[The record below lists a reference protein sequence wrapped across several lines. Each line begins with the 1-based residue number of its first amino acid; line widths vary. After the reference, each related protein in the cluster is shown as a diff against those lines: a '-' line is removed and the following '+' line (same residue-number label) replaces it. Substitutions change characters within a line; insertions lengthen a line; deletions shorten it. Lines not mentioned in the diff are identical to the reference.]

1 MIYSVGTGPLHLAER
16 WSSSSHAR
24 QCYLPADCHLSRLLK
39 AFSPLLSK
47 LQENTEGLNCLSE
60 GIFLRL
66 LQRKYA
72 SLPATPISN
81 LGVSLQRA
89 LRGPWLHSCCWNTSV
104 SVSIVN
110 WKKSHSSFTNIR
122 LQVYHE
128 LRGINSVLFHFENVS
143 MQTSCNSIS
152 VNLCVVWD
160 LFSFGCSLLSP
171 GPRRLVLTHATCLN
185 QIEMGFCEVSARK
198 LFLLVAH
205 SKLRLAGL
213 FPGGFW
219 IIVL

>member
-81 LGVSLQRA
+81 LGVSLQFG
-89 LRGPWLHSCCWNTSV
+89 LSGERGFIAAV
-104 SVSIVN
+104 
-110 WKKSHSSFTNIR
+110 
-122 LQVYHE
+122 
-128 LRGINSVLFHFENVS
+128 G
-143 MQTSCNSIS
+143 
-152 VNLCVVWD
+152 
-160 LFSFGCSLLSP
+160 
-171 GPRRLVLTHATCLN
+171 TH
-185 QIEMGFCEVSARK
+185 
-198 LFLLVAH
+198 LFLFPLWTGRNPTAVLLTLDYKFTMNLEVLILC
-205 SKLRLAGL
+205 SFILKMSRCKLRVTA
-213 FPGGFW
+213 FQSTYA
-219 IIVL
+219 